1 MKRTYSGPDA
11 QVGSVVEFE
20 GNRDAGSGKLELL
33 RLVPN
38 QLVEIKLTMTSP
50 FHAENLV
57 RYRLTPEGTGTRFSW
72 EMEGNGGFI
81 GKLFTLF
88 VDCEKMV
95 TGDFEKGISSL
106 KSVVEKN

>member
-1 MKRTYSGPDA
+1 
-11 QVGSVVEFE
+11 
-20 GNRDAGSGKLELL
+20 
-33 RLVPN
+33 
-38 QLVEIKLTMTSP
+38 
-50 FHAENLV
+50 
-57 RYRLTPEGTGTRFSW
+57 
-72 EMEGNGGFI
+72 MEGNGGFI